1 MAINGT
7 IAIDMHAHVFS
18 PSAKA
23 LMDQHYQPSEILTPD
38 RDPYMFFAHP
48 SSLAV
53 DNEAIPSLVP
63 KMINLEPR
71 AADMDKTR
79 VDIQVVSPVPIQ
91 FFYWTD
97 PELGNELARAQNN
110 DVSELVKGD
119 PDRFVAMGTLPMQD
133 AAASVVE
140 MRRAVKELDIR
151 AFIIS
156 SNIDGVELSDRRF
169 DPIYAEA
176 VALDVPLFLHPFG
189 FTDGARLRPFFM
201 HNCVGQPLEEQIAV
215 SHLIFGGVLDRHPGI
230 KICIAHGGGYFPYY
244 AGRMDHSWE
253 YRPELRET
261 ISKPPSE
268 YLRDLYYDTVVFRPD
283 QLEYLVDIVGV
294 DRVMMGTDYPF
305 DMQEFEP
312 VTFVESATKLGA
324 AERKKILGGTAAQL
338 MRIG

>member
-1 MAINGT
+1 MASNGT
-7 IAIDMHAHVFS
+7 IAVDMHAHVFS
-18 PSAKA
+18 SSAKA
-23 LMDQHYQPSEILTPD
+23 LMDKHYQSAEILTPD

-53 DNEAIPSLVP
+53 DNEAIPSLVH
-63 KMINLEPR
+63 KMIALEPR

-79 VDIQVVSPVPIQ
+79 VDIQIVSPVPIQ

-97 PELGNELARAQNN
+97 PELGNDLARAQNN

-133 AAASVVE
+133 AKASVVE

-176 VALDVPLFLHPFG
+176 LALDVPLFLHPFG

-283 QLEYLVDIVGV
+283 QLEYLVDMVGV

-312 VTFVESATKLGA
+312 VSFVESATKLGA
-324 AERKKILGGTAAQL
+324 GERKKILGGTAAKL